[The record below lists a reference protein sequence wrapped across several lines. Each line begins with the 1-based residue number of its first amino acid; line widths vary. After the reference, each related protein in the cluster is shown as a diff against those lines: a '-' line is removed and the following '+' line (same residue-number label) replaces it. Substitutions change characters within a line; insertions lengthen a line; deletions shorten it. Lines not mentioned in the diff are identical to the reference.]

1 MLLATQNPIALAII
15 CIGFGMIVI
24 LYRAFTGPLDVAP
37 GPWHSRFT
45 RLSLSIAI
53 VTGRRPGY
61 VDSLH
66 RKYGTHVCIAPDEL
80 AVSDIESFHH
90 IHRIGTDF
98 IKSDWYHKLTGSRLR
113 RSMLTFTN
121 AKDHSVRRRMFSRSM
136 SRKSLLENWHDTVKD
151 MTSLAVHKMHDVAAR
166 EGDVDMLDRWT
177 SMAMDVVGRSIYGR
191 SFRNLEPGDGVL
203 LSEVSRTNLLKRPNR
218 NSVSASNND
227 GLMPEDEFLKKRIE
241 APTALKPNKRPR
253 TLPKTAGNE
262 ESASKGIQGNAKTQA
277 YTPVSDDEEE
287 LTLSQ
292 LSKARGKAA
301 AGAVGDDK
309 STATPVPTRAS
320 SPQRTS
326 PKAKQ
331 PQPRDLQRAFLD
343 IRAHVN
349 SQVDSDDL
357 PVIFLECRYRKIHER
372 SGSRGLEEQGL
383 LV

>member
-1 MLLATQNPIALAII
+1 MIFGIRDHREDIAYWYDRQQHKAN
-15 CIGFGMIVI
+15 I
-24 LYRAFTGPLDVAP
+24 LPRQ
-37 GPWHSRFT
+37 
-45 RLSLSIAI
+45 
-53 VTGRRPGY
+53 
-61 VDSLH
+61 
-66 RKYGTHVCIAPDEL
+66 
-80 AVSDIESFHH
+80 
-90 IHRIGTDF
+90 
-98 IKSDWYHKLTGSRLR
+98 
-113 RSMLTFTN
+113 
-121 AKDHSVRRRMFSRSM
+121 
-136 SRKSLLENWHDTVKD
+136 
-151 MTSLAVHKMHDVAAR
+151 
-166 EGDVDMLDRWT
+166 
-177 SMAMDVVGRSIYGR
+177 
-191 SFRNLEPGDGVL
+191 GVL

-227 GLMPEDEFLKKRIE
+227 ELMPEDEFLKKRIE

-277 YTPVSDDEEE
+277 YIPVSDDEEE

-349 SQVDSDDL
+349 SQVDSNDL

-372 SGSRGLEEQGL
+372 SGSRGLEEQVL